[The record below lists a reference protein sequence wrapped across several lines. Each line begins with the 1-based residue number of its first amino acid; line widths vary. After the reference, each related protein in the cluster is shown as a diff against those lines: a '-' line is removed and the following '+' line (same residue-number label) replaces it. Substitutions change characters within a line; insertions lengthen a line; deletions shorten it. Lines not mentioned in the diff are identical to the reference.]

1 MFAKS
6 GGSQGFSGLYT
17 SAKSNAEEPKGV
29 MKKIVVD
36 KKLNDEMEGGPP
48 NQDELREAM
57 NLAYK
62 AAIKR
67 SKVIDQIGGQVTKED
82 KPTKPKSVVK
92 KKGQKKV
99 GSSKKVNNSVLT
111 RW

>member
-1 MFAKS
+1 MFTKAS
-6 GGSQGFSGLYT
+6 GLQGFSGLYT
-17 SAKSNAEEPKGV
+17 SAQSNVAEPKGTL
-29 MKKIVVD
+29 KKVVVD
-36 KKLNDEMEGGPP
+36 EKLEGGPP

-67 SKVIDQIGGQVTKED
+67 SRVIDQIGGQVIKEE
-82 KPTKPKSVVK
+82 KPAKPKSVVK
-92 KKGQKKV
+92 KKSQKKV
-99 GSSKKVNNSVLT
+99 GSLKKQQNSVPT